1 MHLRSLILFV
11 PVATALLYACGDTGS
26 DPADADVILEGAVTD
41 ETFVAMS
48 SALDQAKPT
57 SDPAK
62 AATLD
67 MPADGAALPRATAPV
82 FTWHIGAPSSQV
94 ERLPGKRWA
103 GLELLPAPAPAKAWT
118 PLRELFGPIRAASAH
133 GEPFNGTGTY
143 LVFSTDTDPKLVR
156 AFTGATTYTP
166 SQAAWG
172 KMTGAGKQITLTLV
186 SALFEQD
193 RVVPGGGPFAGS
205 TIKFTV
211 AP

>member
-1 MHLRSLILFV
+1 MHLRSFLLFV

-26 DPADADVILEGAVTD
+26 NPADADVILEGDVTD

-48 SALDQAKPT
+48 SALDQTKPT

-67 MPADGAALPRATAPV
+67 MPADGAALPRATPPV
-82 FTWHIGAPSSQV
+82 FTWHIGAATAQAERSQG
-94 ERLPGKRWA
+94 PRWA
-103 GLELLPAPAPAKAWT
+103 GLELLPTPAEAWT

-133 GEPFNGTGTY
+133 GDPFNGTGTY

-156 AFTGATTYTP
+156 AFTGVTTYTP

-193 RVVPGGGPFAGS
+193 RVVQGGGPFAGS
-205 TIKFTV
+205 IIKFTV

>member
-1 MHLRSLILFV
+1 MHLRSLLLFV
-11 PVATALLYACGDTGS
+11 PVATALLYACGDTGP
-26 DPADADVILEGAVTD
+26 DPADADVILEGGVTD

-48 SALDQAKPT
+48 SSLDQAKPT

-67 MPADGAALPRATAPV
+67 MPVDGAVLPRATAPV
-82 FTWHIGAPSSQV
+82 FTWHIGATVQI
-94 ERLPGKRWA
+94 ERSPGRRWA
-103 GLELLPAPAPAKAWT
+103 GLGLLPAPAEAWT

-133 GEPFNGTGTY
+133 GTPFNGTGTY

-156 AFTGATTYTP
+156 AFTGVTTYTP

-193 RVVPGGGPFAGS
+193 RVVQGGGPFAGS
-205 TIKFTV
+205 IIKFTV